1 MATDYERLFGLR
13 SLNGKVEAFAN
24 DVIRTNVFSSKF
36 KLGRPLMAEDGTCEW
51 DEIQLSRALA
61 PVTGHA
67 SQFPEGSEV
76 TKVNRRSAVAHI
88 KRSKRINPYKIHY
101 ERAPGLLRPDAAMY
115 VETEL
120 RDAMN
125 EIMATQEYMAA
136 NSLLGTLTV
145 NATNIPDSTQA
156 FTITYSPN
164 TYTASNSWGT
174 AGTKVLSAEIP
185 ALKQDHEQSSGMA
198 PAQVITGGTVETQLT
213 QNTEILSFAT
223 PQLGERFLTQSSQQR
238 GPMLGGLA
246 IGGLSWTLTESGYVP
261 TGGVF
266 TRYIATTDLGIVLPS
281 DGELVDVLGFAE
293 GKGMVPSQQYG
304 PASSAADLIAPAP
317 QAGWYAY
324 AMLEGNGPYIKL
336 CVGYVGL
343 PIVMRP
349 AAVTVLN
356 TIP

>member
-1 MATDYERLFGLR
+1 MATDYERLFGVR

-36 KLGRPLMAEDGTCEW
+36 RLGRPLMAEDGTCEW

-67 SQFPEGSEV
+67 AQFPEGAEV
-76 TKVNRRSAVAHI
+76 TKINRRSAVAHI

-101 ERAPGLLRPDAAMY
+101 ERAPGMLRPDAAMH

-125 EIMATQEYMAA
+125 EIAATIEYMSAK
-136 NSLLGTLTV
+136 SLLGTLTV
-145 NATNIPDSTQA
+145 NASNIPDSTQA
-156 FTITYSPN
+156 FTLTYSPN
-164 TYTASNSWGT
+164 TYTASTTWAT
-174 AGTKVLSAEIP
+174 ASTKILSAEIP

-198 PAQVITGGTVETQLT
+198 PAQVITGGTVETYLT

-223 PQLGERFLTQSSQQR
+223 PQLGERFLTQSSNQR
-238 GPMLGGLA
+238 GPMLGGLQV
-246 IGGLSWTLTESGYVP
+246 GGLSWTLTESGYVP
-261 TGGVF
+261 TGGSF
-266 TRYIATTDLGIVLPS
+266 TRYLSTTDEGIVLPADS
-281 DGELVDVLGFAE
+281 ELVDVLGFAE
-293 GKGMVPSQQYG
+293 GRGLIPAQQYG
-304 PASSAADLIAPAP
+304 PAPSAAQLIAPAP
-317 QAGWYAY
+317 QTGWYAY
-324 AMLEGNGPYIKL
+324 AMLEGNGPFIKL

-343 PIVMRP
+343 PVVMRP

-356 TIP
+356 AVP